1 MKVPI
6 LRISSIP
13 WLNMGNVEL
22 IRRFGLLPL
31 RISSSQFWCPEALE
45 LVGLGLYYEL
55 PLGDNFVGSVRFHGQ
70 REIHQSTQVLAFSS
84 LARILGECS
93 TIHSLPALFF
103 FFFKWRL
110 AHAH

>member
-22 IRRFGLLPL
+22 IRRFGLLQL
-31 RISSSQFWCPEALE
+31 RISSSQFGCPEALE

-55 PLGDNFVGSVRFHGQ
+55 PLGDNFMGSVRFHGTMNFHW
-70 REIHQSTQVLAFSS
+70 EIISWARYASTVSVRFTSP
-84 LARILGECS
+84 RRC
-93 TIHSLPALFF
+93 
-103 FFFKWRL
+103 
-110 AHAH
+110 